1 VQLSIPHLCK
11 KRRNNVRETMNLCVG
26 RERKRDE
33 VRGKRERKT
42 VKNREIE
49 EEGEREERR
58 KER

>member
-1 VQLSIPHLCK
+1 
-11 KRRNNVRETMNLCVG
+11 MNLCVG